1 MGGRDGGVRGD
12 VEDLDAA
19 VDVREVDAA
28 AVGGEDEPGE
38 AELAGFVRVEESGF
52 DGGLG
57 VVFRGEGDGLADGA
71 VGWVDDD
78 EDGGLAGD
86 GEEFGVRAEGGGL
99 GPYFGEIDLATGW
112 GEDGV
117 VRGDDAGLAEFGV
130 RADSFRGRG
139 GCVLGEERDRGDEG
153 EEEPGDHPAV
163 VADGASE
170 RKGGGVRKRTWEVAS
185 EVGAAGEFEFEVGG
199 GLPCGEGVEEGFR
212 GIGADETGAVLAAEE
227 AAGDHGIETGE
238 DAVEEAVDVE
248 DPDGVLVD
256 GELAPCE
263 DLEELVEGSEAAGEG
278 DEAVGEVDHEL
289 FAFVHG
295 ADDAHVGDP
304 VVFEFAGV
312 EEVGDDAGDGAVGG
326 ERAVCGGTHHA
337 DTAAAV
343 DHADAA
349 GGEERAGFEGEASVA
364 EVISWAGATIDGE
377 GAEHGR
383 GIGEKW
389 EEVNGKRVEWREGG
403 E

>member
-1 MGGRDGGVRGD
+1 MAGWVSSSEGRATDWRMDPSAGLMMTRTEALPETARSWESGLR
-12 VEDLDAA
+12 
-19 VDVREVDAA
+19 AA
-28 AVGGEDEPGE
+28 AWGRILGRSIWRPAGERM
-38 AELAGFVRVEESGF
+38 ELSGVTTR
-52 DGGLG
+52 DWPS
-57 VVFRGEGDGLADGA
+57 LASGPTRS
-71 VGWVDDD
+71 G
-78 EDGGLAGD
+78 
-86 GEEFGVRAEGGGL
+86 AEGAASWARRETAGTRARKSRGIIRRL
-99 GPYFGEIDLATGW
+99 WRMGRASAR
-112 GEDGV
+112 V
-117 VRGDDAGLAEFGV
+117 VVYA
-130 RADSFRGRG
+130 SGR
-139 GCVLGEERDRGDEG
+139 
-153 EEEPGDHPAV
+153 
-163 VADGASE
+163 
-170 RKGGGVRKRTWEVAS
+170 EVAS

-227 AAGDHGIETGE
+227 AAGDHGVETGE

-263 DLEELVEGSEAAGEG
+263 DLEEFVEGAEAAWEG

-304 VVFEFAGV
+304 MVFEFAGV
-312 EEVGDDAGDGAVGG
+312 EEVGDDADDGAVGG
-326 ERAVCGGTHHA
+326 ERAICGGTHHA

-349 GGEERAGFEGEASVA
+349 GGEERAGFEGDASVA

-389 EEVNGKRVEWREGG
+389 EEVNGKRAWRRVWEESVGG
-403 E
+403 FDCRLRWVMEVRHGSGVSRRVIFS